1 MLVVHAFL
9 WGCLSGATSENQ
21 FNGMLGVLV
30 LGVVVDDVVAV
41 SAVLRMH
48 DSRATTF
55 GSRCFNKSVIF
66 GIQICF

>member
-1 MLVVHAFL
+1 MF
-9 WGCLSGATSENQ
+9 
-21 FNGMLGVLV
+21 GVLA

-55 GSRCFNKSVIF
+55 GSRCFNQSVIF
-66 GIQICF
+66 RIQICF

>member
-1 MLVVHAFL
+1 M
-9 WGCLSGATSENQ
+9 
-21 FNGMLGVLV
+21 LV
-30 LGVVVDDVVAV
+30 LGVVVEDVVAV

-66 GIQICF
+66 GIQIYF